1 MATPKPR
8 RIVLINPRFQLR
20 LAAAFLAV
28 QVVLTG
34 LFAAGIFLV
43 LDSELSASLSSA
55 HARAQSLERML
66 LPIVA
71 VLSGFSL
78 ALSTV
83 LVTAFVV
90 LLSHRLAGPM
100 HRFRSVLDQLAA
112 RQLHPSARIRPE
124 DQLEEVAQS
133 LQGMVT
139 TVSADLEALAAA
151 AEEAKRCAG
160 AAGDPATLAAIGRL
174 EAILAAWHRPG

>member
-1 MATPKPR
+1 MTLPKPR

-28 QVVLTG
+28 QVLLTG
-34 LFAAGIFLV
+34 LFAGGLYLF
-43 LDSELSASLSSA
+43 LDSELTASLASV
-55 HARAQSLERML
+55 HARAASLERML

-90 LLSHRLAGPM
+90 FLSHRLAGPLY
-100 HRFRSVLDQLAA
+100 RFRTALEQLAA
-112 RQLHPSARIRPE
+112 RELRPLARIRPG
-124 DQLEEVAQS
+124 DQLEEVSQS
-133 LQGMVT
+133 LQGAVA
-139 TVSADLEALAAA
+139 TVSADIEALAAA
-151 AEEAKRCAG
+151 AAEAKRG
-160 AAGDPATLAAIGRL
+160 ADASGDAATLAAVGRID
-174 EAILAAWHRPG
+174 AILSAWRKSD